1 MTMLE
6 KFIQFINKMFA
17 SINTSKIGVKYSY
30 NSSYTEKGFKEKIMR
45 WIQDFP
51 LQERKELIN
60 SLSLNWNRDKRA
72 IFDLI
77 EITEALNNYVQFAK
91 DNHIN
96 LDYFNVLFEFQII
109 KGFAGVVC
117 FAYLDLPIFDEMD
130 YNIDDISNLIL
141 SKEETKEIT
150 DKSKYLREIVLNK
163 FYQLKKTCY
172 YPTDNADTYTLLQK
186 TTYEEEGGYTIIAN
200 GEGDTSYSFFLNMQ
214 DY

>member
-1 MTMLE
+1 MSMLE
-6 KFIQFINKMFA
+6 KFIQFINEMFI

-30 NSSYTEKGFKEKIMR
+30 NSNYSEKEFKKKIMN
-45 WIQDFP
+45 WAKDFS
-51 LQERKELIN
+51 LSEKKELIN

-77 EITEALNNYVQFAK
+77 EITEALNTYMQYAK

-117 FAYLDLPIFDEMD
+117 FAYLDLPVFDCID
-130 YNIDDISNLIL
+130 YDIDDISNLLL
-141 SKEETKEIT
+141 SEKETKEIT
-150 DKSKYLREIVLNK
+150 NKSKYLRENVLEK
-163 FYQLKKTCY
+163 FRQLRKTCY
-172 YPTDNADTYTLLQK
+172 YPTDNGDTYTLLQK